1 MKTYHGNSDH
11 PVLQD
16 ILDVMRGFAADPAAL
31 DAFTQQ
37 WFFKVALPEYRLSQ
51 PRKSRQGDTWR
62 VTCRVENAG
71 TGAMPVEIAASRG
84 QRFDKA
90 GKANPDYQEARTAQT
105 LGASESRECAIKC
118 GFEPETI
125 IVDSDAKE
133 LQFQRKNAVAGF

>member
-90 GKANPDYQEARTAQT
+90 GKANPDYGEAAG
-105 LGASESRECAIKC
+105 LDDPVAA
-118 GFEPETI
+118 ETCI
-125 IVDSDAKE
+125 AAHWFS
-133 LQFQRKNAVAGF
+133 LPPGYCCRRR